1 MILAM
6 SASGLLG
13 QTSDADL
20 DLLTNALQQFELP
33 VNVPKDMTKEIFLD
47 YMDRDKKVLMV
58 IFV

>member
-13 QTSDADL
+13 QTDADL

-33 VNVPKDMTKEIFLD
+33 VNVPKDMTKNFLD
-47 YMDRDKKVLMV
+47 YGSG
-58 IFV
+58 